1 MTTATNLRQ
10 RLDRIEAAQPSN
22 TGPGYIAV
30 ASAADIP
37 AALEGL
43 PAGARF
49 VKVYLGGISPDDW
62 DNEP

>member
-1 MTTATNLRQ
+1 MNSITR
-10 RLDRIEAAQPSN
+10 RLARIEAKRPVDN
-22 TGPGYIAV
+22 GPAYIAV